1 MRVVA
6 SERFKRAYRKLPEQ
20 VRESIDRKLLL
31 LEQNPGDPSL
41 RVRKVAGAVG
51 IWEASIT
58 MRYRMTFEMH
68 RDRIVLRV
76 IGEHD
81 EALRQP

>member
-6 SERFKRAYRKLPEQ
+6 SERFKRAYRRLPEQ
-20 VRESIDRKLLL
+20 VRELTDRKLLL
-31 LEQNPGDPSL
+31 LEQNPGHPSL
-41 RVRKVAGAVG
+41 RVKKLAGAAG

-58 MRYRMTFEMH
+58 MRYRMTFELH
-68 RDRIVLRV
+68 RGCIVLRV
-76 IGEHD
+76 IAEHD